1 MTLWR
6 LINNARL
13 DSWPVMHFPSLFDG
27 AVSAGMCCLRFIQEP
42 LKSST
47 VRVKACSKW
56 VMLMDNGT
64 VIFVGFFVPFNFCSG
79 D

>member
-6 LINNARL
+6 LINDTRL
-13 DSWPVMHFPSLFDG
+13 DSWPVKHFSLLFDG
-27 AVSAGMCCLRFIQEP
+27 AVSAGICCLRFVLDP
-42 LKSST
+42 LKFST
-47 VRVKACSKW
+47 VRVEACSKW

-64 VIFVGFFVPFNFCSG
+64 VFVDFSIPFHFCSV